1 MTAVKLEAI
10 FKEQEQKLKL
20 FKLKSDPVDASKT
33 YVGYMLSEQPSTTD
47 SIMGTGGRVLK
58 TIGSTIKGL
67 EQGART
73 FRQIGEGDLGQLE
86 ELGNALLAKLYDK
99 MAGKAM
105 LLGKKGYTRVNLND
119 ETIVSTLN
127 EYAKSKVTKESFLT
141 RVNEGIFNFLK
152 KKEPE
157 VQKNIRPQ
165 PVSRINQQLELP
177 LGVKRVPRLSPE
189 KIRNRQEALRL
200 FRNLPPKEKKELV
213 LYLQGMQDMYDIL
226 KKPLNEQ
233 KVNPPKKILK
243 LVKDDP
249 EFVKR
254 MISGELDVTPETDN
268 GDQQFD
274 ESDLI
279 FNIVNQKAFGKGT
292 QFVLQAEDKALDE
305 MLKQIG
311 INQIT
316 IFRPEEKNQ
325 NTNTLDVYFYGPN
338 NNAIPQLMF
347 TGLRY
352 AYDDSKK
359 AYVVN
364 SKIAAKKLPPVFKSS
379 LPIETDSVDIISRDD
394 ANKIIKFNFK
404 PTAFQTQT
412 GLNAYKDRF
421 MQPVTKKGMQGENYA
436 TISAPFMFSD
446 DKTYYILDA
455 SKMSTSFDRNSKF
468 YDQNQLKQLRGKGKA
483 KSTSKPKPKP
493 KTPAKVAPKTSTPK
507 PETSTPKFKVSPP
520 KSKQTEFK
528 M

>member
-33 YVGYMLSEQPSTTD
+33 YVGYMLSEQPSASD
-47 SIMGTGGRVLK
+47 SILGAGGRVLK

-86 ELGNALLAKLYDK
+86 ELGDKLLAKVYDK

-119 ETIVSTLN
+119 ETIVDTLN
-127 EYAKSKVTKESFLT
+127 EYAKSKVKKESFLA
-141 RVNEGIFNFLK
+141 RVNEGLFNFLK
-152 KKEPE
+152 KKQPE
-157 VQKNIRPQ
+157 SPPPAPQ
-165 PVSRINQQLELP
+165 SRSGNQQLELP
-177 LGVKRVPRLSPE
+177 LGIKRVPKISPE
-189 KIRNRQEALRL
+189 RIKKRQEALRL
-200 FRNLPPKEKKELV
+200 FNQLSPSEKELV
-213 LYLQGMQDMYDIL
+213 RYYFRGMKDQRELL
-226 KKPLNEQ
+226 KKSINEQ
-233 KVNPPKKILK
+233 KGDKAIDILS
-243 LVKDDP
+243 LLKDDP
-249 EFVKR
+249 YFQDR
-254 MISGELDVTPETDN
+254 LASGDPKVTPEQDDTQN
-268 GDQQFD
+268 FT
-274 ESDLI
+274 ESNLI
-279 FNIVNQKAFGKGT
+279 FNITNQKKFAKGT
-292 QFVLQAEDKALDE
+292 QFVLKPESEELDKF
-305 MLKQIG
+305 LKDIG
-311 INQIT
+311 VNQVT
-316 IFRPEEKNQ
+316 IFKSEDTNQ
-325 NTNTLDVYFYGPN
+325 NTNTLDVYFYGTGG
-338 NNAIPQLMF
+338 NAIPQLMF

-359 AYVVN
+359 SYVVN
-364 SKIAAKKLPPVFKSS
+364 SKIAAKKLPVLFKSS
-379 LPIETDSVDIISRDD
+379 LPIETDSVDLISRDD
-394 ANKIIKFNFK
+394 ANKLIKFNFK
-404 PTAFQTQT
+404 PSAFQTQA

-421 MQPVTKKGMQGENYA
+421 IQPITKKGVQGENYA

-468 YDQNQLKQLRGKGKA
+468 YDQNQLKQLRGKGKT
-483 KSTSKPKPKP
+483 KSKTTP
-493 KTPAKVAPKTSTPK
+493 KTPAKVAPKTPVTK
-507 PETSTPKFKVSPP
+507 PDTDTPKFKVSPP